1 MYLLYICACT
11 CIYIK
16 SVSLPTLQQNMYMYC
31 MCLPFQMPIHMVK
44 LHVCVV
50 ITVFP
55 FQVRTE
61 IAERKEREENNERL
75 GRMKSDKEEFLQR
88 LKCC

>member
-1 MYLLYICACT
+1 
-11 CIYIK
+11 
-16 SVSLPTLQQNMYMYC
+16 
-31 MCLPFQMPIHMVK
+31 MPIHMVK

-50 ITVFP
+50 ITVLP

-61 IAERKEREENNERL
+61 IAEGKEREENKERL
-75 GRMKSDKEEFLQR
+75 GHMKSDKEEFLQR